1 MVCPNLRSRR
11 TFPDNRPIPI
21 EHWRQPK
28 WQQVER
34 QEVEPWKS
42 LLIEALGADS
52 SLSSLAKIDGFYIHW
67 SMIVSGRDFSQPS
80 LFGDQKPC
88 PLEKIPTHPRLHVGL
103 QSRQLA
109 PKRVRQKTSICE
121 LFRVRHHGKE
131 MSRIWRKIHK
141 LVY

>member
-109 PKRVRQKTSICE
+109 TQARSPKNFD
-121 LFRVRHHGKE
+121 L
-131 MSRIWRKIHK
+131 
-141 LVY
+141 